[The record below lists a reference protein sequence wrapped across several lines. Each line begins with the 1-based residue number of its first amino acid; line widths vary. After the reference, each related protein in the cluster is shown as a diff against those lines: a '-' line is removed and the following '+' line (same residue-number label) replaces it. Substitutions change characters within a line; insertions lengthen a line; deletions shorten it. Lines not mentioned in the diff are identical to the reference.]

1 MNRRIFLLLL
11 SFTTLSAWTHGGGQ
25 VPGTN
30 VVDDNG
36 VLVVDDSAV
45 QVVTS

>member
-1 MNRRIFLLLL
+1 MNRRSFILLL
-11 SFTTLSAWTHGGGQ
+11 SFVTLSAWTHGGGQ
-25 VPGTN
+25 VPGSS

-36 VLVVDDSAV
+36 VLVVDDGAI